1 MPLYEVTYKI
11 KHMKLFNVPDKH
23 YIESVLNEASDVE
36 IISIVE
42 VIADD

>member
-1 MPLYEVTYKI
+1 MPFYEVIYKI

-36 IISIVE
+36 VLN
-42 VIADD
+42 DDV